1 MKNPRLYSLRA
12 DPPII
17 ASEFGN
23 HGFRQ
28 TLKSRWHRLFRLRQS
43 YALMVAVLVVLAGGY
58 GLKRP
63 LNFPV
68 LADPTCRRKPLAP
81 TTCCRS
87 RSMIRRN

>member
-28 TLKSRWHRLFRLRQS
+28 TLKSRWHRPSRLRQS
-43 YALMVAVLVVLAGGY
+43 YALMVVLVVLRVGMGSGA
-58 GLKRP
+58 
-63 LNFPV
+63 
-68 LADPTCRRKPLAP
+68 C
-81 TTCCRS
+81 
-87 RSMIRRN
+87 